1 VWQASGISADSASD
15 FYDST
20 VFPQILS
27 IDARTRSVRRA
38 RVQRV
43 VAKNSLLADGENPD
57 VLLCPTDFTS
67 KRKRVGIR
75 QSPVIS
81 ICTSAGC
88 KFNFRTGHGF
98 SYRILSAKSFA
109 EKNMI
114 TVEGEKI
121 EVIDAHSHMGARKKL
136 AIHQIPPI
144 MKFMAE
150 DMLQSMDDAGVDGVV
165 TFAIGIGEPSDYR
178 ETNQYIA
185 DTMKKHPDRIH
196 GFMRLSPGNG
206 PKDTLQV
213 LEEGV
218 KLGLKGIKIHPLI
231 EHCPANDK
239 EKVYPL
245 MEAAQHHG
253 LTVLFHCGLGEDAS
267 PKRIGEVAKDF
278 PKLSI
283 IMGHSGLVEGV
294 RDVVEIAKKCENV
307 HMDSS
312 GVGWLPFFCESIV
325 WAGPDRVL
333 YGSDHPFNPMDWEI
347 EKIVKH
353 AQRHL
358 KLKIEDLRLIMSGN
372 IKRLLKIK

>member
-1 VWQASGISADSASD
+1 
-15 FYDST
+15 
-20 VFPQILS
+20 
-27 IDARTRSVRRA
+27 
-38 RVQRV
+38 
-43 VAKNSLLADGENPD
+43 
-57 VLLCPTDFTS
+57 
-67 KRKRVGIR
+67 
-75 QSPVIS
+75 
-81 ICTSAGC
+81 
-88 KFNFRTGHGF
+88 
-98 SYRILSAKSFA
+98 
-109 EKNMI
+109 MI

-121 EVIDAHSHMGARKKL
+121 EVVDAHSHMGERKQL

-150 DMLQSMDDAGVDGVV
+150 DMMRDMDEAGVDSVV
-165 TFAIGIGEPSDYR
+165 TFAIGVGAPTDYR

-185 DTMKKHPDRIH
+185 NAMKKHPDRIL

-206 PKDTLQV
+206 PKQTLEV

-231 EHCPANDK
+231 EKTAANDK

-253 LTVLFHCGLGEDAS
+253 LTVLFHCGLGEFAS
-267 PKRIGEVAKDF
+267 PARLGEVARDF
-278 PKLSI
+278 RKLNI

-294 RDVVEIAKKCENV
+294 RDVVEIAKKYDNV
-307 HMDSS
+307 YMDSS
-312 GVGWLPFFCESIV
+312 GVGWLPFFCESIS
-325 WAGPDRVL
+325 WAGADRVM

-358 KLKIEDLRLIMSGN
+358 KLKIEDLRNIMGGN
-372 IKRLLKIK
+372 IKRLLRIAS

>member
-1 VWQASGISADSASD
+1 
-15 FYDST
+15 
-20 VFPQILS
+20 
-27 IDARTRSVRRA
+27 
-38 RVQRV
+38 
-43 VAKNSLLADGENPD
+43 
-57 VLLCPTDFTS
+57 
-67 KRKRVGIR
+67 
-75 QSPVIS
+75 
-81 ICTSAGC
+81 
-88 KFNFRTGHGF
+88 
-98 SYRILSAKSFA
+98 
-109 EKNMI
+109 
-114 TVEGEKI
+114 
-121 EVIDAHSHMGARKKL
+121 
-136 AIHQIPPI
+136 

-185 DTMKKHPDRIH
+185 DSMKKHPGRIH

-213 LEEGV
+213 LEEGI

-278 PKLSI
+278 PKLPI

-294 RDVVEIAKKCENV
+294 REVVEIAKRCENV

-312 GVGWLPFFCESIV
+312 GVGWLPFFCESIS

-347 EKIVKH
+347 EKIVKTRAETPQTQNRRSPVDH
-353 AQRHL
+353 GGQYQAAAQDELIREQVSNTISSSHPGEASTAWIRRLPPLREPTRSDFICICLTCCWHDGRRIAQQRL
-358 KLKIEDLRLIMSGN
+358 KK
-372 IKRLLKIK
+372 IKRQAEQMVVEGCKQRAGYR